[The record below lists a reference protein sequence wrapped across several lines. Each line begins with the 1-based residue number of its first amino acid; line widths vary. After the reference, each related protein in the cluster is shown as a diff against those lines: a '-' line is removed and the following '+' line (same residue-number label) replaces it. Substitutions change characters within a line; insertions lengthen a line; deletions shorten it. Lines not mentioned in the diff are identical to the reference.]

1 MRAKSQNNLIFFE
14 RSILDAQN
22 RTENLAFCSLHRIFA
37 TMKNKNMA
45 KKIVWTLVIV
55 VAICIVALIASGFY
69 MLDYSLSPDPHRT
82 DTDLK
87 YKELF
92 AEYPETVAWIDS
104 LNQHKALRDT
114 FMTDDEGNRHH
125 AYYIKKGGKR
135 TAFVIHGWRDQAIEF
150 FYLARMYEREFGY
163 NVVVPDLYASGK
175 SEGDVLQM
183 GWLDRLDVLQWLNLF
198 KTDTMVVHGVSM
210 GGATTM
216 MLSGEPVPD
225 GIKDIRFVDDCG
237 YTSVWDEFEGE
248 LKNQFNLPAFPLMHT
263 TSLLCQLRYGWNFDE
278 ASAISQVKKCPYPMF
293 FIHGDNDTF
302 VPTEMVHRLYKTKS
316 EPKQLWITKNTGH
329 AQSYKNHREE
339 YINKIREYISTNY
352 KK

>member
-1 MRAKSQNNLIFFE
+1 MANITF
-14 RSILDAQN
+14 
-22 RTENLAFCSLHRIFA
+22 TE
-37 TMKNKNMA
+37 
-45 KKIVWTLVIV
+45 
-55 VAICIVALIASGFY
+55 ASG
-69 MLDYSLSPDPHRT
+69 LQ
-82 DTDLK
+82 
-87 YKELF
+87 
-92 AEYPETVAWIDS
+92 DS
-104 LNQHKALRDT
+104 I
-114 FMTDDEGNRHH
+114 F
-125 AYYIKKGGKR
+125 
-135 TAFVIHGWRDQAIEF
+135 
-150 FYLARMYEREFGY
+150 
-163 NVVVPDLYASGK
+163 GK

-198 KTDTMVVHGVSM
+198 KTDTMVVLGVSM

-237 YTSVWDEFEGE
+237 YTSVWYEFEGE

-302 VPTEMVHRLYKTKS
+302 VPTEMVHRLYKAKS

-352 KK
+352 EK